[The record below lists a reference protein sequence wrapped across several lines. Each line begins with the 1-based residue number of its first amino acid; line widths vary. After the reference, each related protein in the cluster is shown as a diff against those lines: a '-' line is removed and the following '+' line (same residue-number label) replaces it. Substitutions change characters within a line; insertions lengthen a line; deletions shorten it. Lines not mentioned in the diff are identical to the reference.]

1 MLGGL
6 LGIGGGLV
14 LVPVLFELMQQL
26 GADEVT
32 AVRSAIATSL
42 ATVIVTGLRSSL
54 SHHRRGS
61 LDIKL
66 VAIWAP
72 TMIMGALI
80 GAEFANRI
88 DTTSLIT
95 LFAIL
100 TVVLAANMAFGRSEW
115 RAGDESPGTM
125 PRILG
130 GGFVGFISAMLGVG
144 VAGLGVP
151 LMTVFSVPVRNAVAA
166 ASLLGAMAAVPAT
179 LRFILGGWGSAD
191 LAPWSL
197 GYVNMLGFV
206 LIVSMTM
213 ITAPLGVSMSHR
225 YSQVILKRVFAIFLA
240 INAVRMLVF

>member
-1 MLGGL
+1 LSTDLLVFCTITLGAGALVGVLGGL

-88 DTTSLIT
+88 DTTSL
-95 LFAIL
+95 
-100 TVVLAANMAFGRSEW
+100 RS
-115 RAGDESPGTM
+115 
-125 PRILG
+125 ILG
-130 GGFVGFISAMLGVG
+130 
-144 VAGLGVP
+144 
-151 LMTVFSVPVRNAVAA
+151 
-166 ASLLGAMAAVPAT
+166 
-179 LRFILGGWGSAD
+179 
-191 LAPWSL
+191 
-197 GYVNMLGFV
+197 
-206 LIVSMTM
+206 
-213 ITAPLGVSMSHR
+213 
-225 YSQVILKRVFAIFLA
+225 
-240 INAVRMLVF
+240 